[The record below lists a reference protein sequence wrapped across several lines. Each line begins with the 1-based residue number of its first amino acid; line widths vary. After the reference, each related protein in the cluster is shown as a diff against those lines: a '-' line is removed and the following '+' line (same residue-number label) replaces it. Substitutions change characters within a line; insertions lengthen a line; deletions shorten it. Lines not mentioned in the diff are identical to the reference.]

1 MKITSKSGRW
11 CELIIDGDRIKRTV
25 GHPKGSGTVTYIS
38 VDQIEKVL
46 RTELNLSHHE
56 KTLDLTDDVRPII
69 QGELF
74 TEYRNFTSSGV
85 QPSLI
90 SVEN

>member
-11 CELIIDGDRIKRTV
+11 CELIIDRDRIKRTV
-25 GHPKGSGTVTYIS
+25 GRGKDSGTVTYIS

-74 TEYRNFTSSGV
+74 IEYRNFTSSGV

>member
-25 GHPKGSGTVTYIS
+25 GRGKDSGTVTYIS

-74 TEYRNFTSSGV
+74 IEYRNFTSSGV

>member
-11 CELIIDGDRIKRTV
+11 CELTIDGDRIKRTV
-25 GHPKGSGTVTYIS
+25 GRGKDSGTVTYIS

-74 TEYRNFTSSGV
+74 IEYRNFTSSGV